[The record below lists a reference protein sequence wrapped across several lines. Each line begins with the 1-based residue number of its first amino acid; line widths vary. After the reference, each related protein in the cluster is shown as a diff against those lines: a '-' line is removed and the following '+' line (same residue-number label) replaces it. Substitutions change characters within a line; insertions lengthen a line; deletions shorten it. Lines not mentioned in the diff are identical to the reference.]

1 MNPIE
6 SKASKKESF
15 FGVFETP
22 SNINKITSQIIN
34 WIKNTF
40 GGNDMVKKLAICD
53 ECDFKGVAN
62 VIGKEDSDD
71 FFWDCPNCNKRHKN
85 EGTII

>member
-1 MNPIE
+1 
-6 SKASKKESF
+6 
-15 FGVFETP
+15 
-22 SNINKITSQIIN
+22 
-34 WIKNTF
+34 
-40 GGNDMVKKLAICD
+40 MVKKLAICD